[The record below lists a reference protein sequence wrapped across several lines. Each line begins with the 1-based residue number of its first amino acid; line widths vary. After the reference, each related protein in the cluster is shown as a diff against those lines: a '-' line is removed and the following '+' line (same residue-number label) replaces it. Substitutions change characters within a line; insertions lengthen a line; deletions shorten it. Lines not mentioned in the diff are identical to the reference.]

1 MVVFIRK
8 NLYFLSPILG
18 PILSPI
24 LGPILS
30 PILGPVQA
38 PVHVLYYARPSILD
52 PKPST
57 PETAEPII
65 TTLRQLAEVQTRQ
78 AELSALLTKQ
88 HVTNHLPV
96 KEPPTFNG
104 NVFDY
109 PAFITAFDS
118 IICDN
123 VLTDKDRLY
132 FLNKYTV
139 GQANEVVKGF
149 LAVNSNNAY
158 KEARKL
164 LDERFG
170 NPVHVAE
177 AYKSKLR
184 NWSSIK
190 DGDSAALRTFS
201 DFLIRCQEAV
211 RTVGSLNEL
220 DSNRTLTKIS
230 AKLPSYSGT
239 KWRRQAYE
247 TRAKSGS
254 VTFKSFVKFVKEES
268 DLANDPVFSP
278 DALKR
283 ERKFNDKPDTKFKPR
298 FGNQSKAGSFVTN
311 TEQNEQYPSNFGSN
325 NNRQDAAKC
334 PSCSK
339 AHNLE
344 KCPEFKSKGL
354 EQRREFVLSQGLCF
368 ACFKKGHLSS
378 SCRARMK
385 CGECGKSHPT
395 LLHGIKPIRRST
407 KQDPKEKA
415 PAQETP
421 KANRSVTPTS
431 ESADTNMSTC
441 GTTSSNHIEEG
452 SVVTAMFVPVI
463 LSHRDRPHV
472 EVRVYSLLDDGSDST
487 YVKNSALKDLGV
499 SGTEV
504 SLKLN
509 TMHGKSSVPVQR
521 VDGLLAQKL
530 DRGKEPIPLP
540 KAYSKEAIP
549 SRREQIPTPIL
560 LASGHT
566 WKI

>member
-1 MVVFIRK
+1 M
-8 NLYFLSPILG
+8 
-18 PILSPI
+18 
-24 LGPILS
+24 
-30 PILGPVQA
+30 
-38 PVHVLYYARPSILD
+38 
-52 PKPST
+52 
-57 PETAEPII
+57 
-65 TTLRQLAEVQTRQ
+65 QTRQ
-78 AELSALLTKQ
+78 ADLSALLTKQ

-118 IICDN
+118 IICHN
-123 VLTDKDRLY
+123 VSTDKDRLY

-149 LAVNSNNAY
+149 LAVNSSNAY

-201 DFLIRCQEAV
+201 DFLIHCQEAV

-220 DSNRTLTKIS
+220 DSTRTRTKIS

-239 KWRRQAYE
+239 KWCRQAYE

-268 DLANDPVFSP
+268 DIANDPVFSP

-283 ERKFNDKPDTKFKPR
+283 ERKFHDKPDTKFKPH

-325 NNRQDAAKC
+325 NNRQDAVKC

-378 SCRARMK
+378 SCRARRK

-431 ESADTNMSTC
+431 ESADTNVAPV
-441 GTTSSNHIEEG
+441 GLHRRTTSKK
-452 SVVTAMFVPVI
+452 VA
-463 LSHRDRPHV
+463 
-472 EVRVYSLLDDGSDST
+472 
-487 YVKNSALKDLGV
+487 
-499 SGTEV
+499 
-504 SLKLN
+504 
-509 TMHGKSSVPVQR
+509 
-521 VDGLLAQKL
+521 
-530 DRGKEPIPLP
+530 
-540 KAYSKEAIP
+540 
-549 SRREQIPTPIL
+549 
-560 LASGHT
+560 
-566 WKI
+566 